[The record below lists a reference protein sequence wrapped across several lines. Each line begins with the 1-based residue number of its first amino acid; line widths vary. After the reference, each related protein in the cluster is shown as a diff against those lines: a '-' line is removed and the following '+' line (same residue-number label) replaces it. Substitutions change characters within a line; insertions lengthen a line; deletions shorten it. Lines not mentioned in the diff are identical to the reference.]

1 MSLGGIIFLVVFG
14 LIIAFLVSIRIEVA
28 RQRRA
33 VETAR
38 ARLAAAKVLR
48 RSEGV
53 SVEVVLQTGKSMA
66 HIPRKAICALAED
79 GLYCLSEDGR
89 WGARARFAPGAA
101 GVGDV
106 ALAGP
111 PVLVKGGKAVDV
123 ILPAWLAAGL
133 AKLPPDGLLLQ
144 FQIGVSWLVAVPEP
158 DEWFAALTAAIQRA
172 GGPAVAMS

>member
-1 MSLGGIIFLVVFG
+1 MSMGGIIFLVVFG
-14 LIIAFLVSIRIEVA
+14 LIIAFLVSVRIEVA
-28 RQRRA
+28 KQRRA

-48 RSEGV
+48 QSEGV
-53 SVEVVLQTGKSMA
+53 SVEVVLQTGKKIA

-89 WGARARFAPGAA
+89 WGARARFAPGKA

-111 PVLVKGGKAVDV
+111 PVLIKGGKAVDV
-123 ILPAWLAAGL
+123 ILPAWLATGL
-133 AKLPPDGLLLQ
+133 AALPPDGLLLQ
-144 FQIGVSWLVAVPEP
+144 FQVGLTWLVAVPEP
-158 DEWFAALTAAIQRA
+158 DEWFAALTAAMQRA
-172 GGPAVAMS
+172 GAAATT